1 MSFTLSLFCVPHSTS
16 FVFSFSFPHS
26 MESLQQYIISRYFI
40 ILCSFSCTAFVPFR
54 QPNKLTRQTET
65 FNLFVI
71 KLVSLL

>member
-1 MSFTLSLFCVPHSTS
+1 MYFTLSLFLLPHSTS
-16 FVFSFSFPHS
+16 FLFSFSFPHS

-65 FNLFVI
+65 FNVFVI